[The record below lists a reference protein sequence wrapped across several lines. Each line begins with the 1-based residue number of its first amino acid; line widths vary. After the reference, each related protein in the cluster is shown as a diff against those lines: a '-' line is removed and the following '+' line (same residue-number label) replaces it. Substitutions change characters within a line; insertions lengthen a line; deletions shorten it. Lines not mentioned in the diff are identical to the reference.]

1 MPAAFLWAAYGGDA
15 MSTMAA
21 VETQI
26 CETYEGLLEECETAR
41 REWNQRRAE
50 ISELGLRGKGID
62 DELRWLQARFA
73 KSYAMARNHL
83 RDCGRCQSAG
93 GTDHTAGDESHGR
106 VFAEFRDSSFSSA
119 QFTGV

>member
-1 MPAAFLWAAYGGDA
+1 
-15 MSTMAA
+15 MSPTTA
-21 VETQI
+21 VDTQV
-26 CETYEGLLEECETAR
+26 CETYHGLLEECETAR
-41 REWNQRRAE
+41 SEWNERRAE

-93 GTDHTAGDESHGR
+93 GIDDAAGDESHGR
-106 VFAEFRDSSFSSA
+106 VFSPYRDSSFSSA
-119 QFTGV
+119 EFSAT